1 MKNIF
6 IVAFTLILLTSGC
19 KVFKSSKKGEALT
32 AKTETNT
39 ETKVFSVPGPQSAI
53 SKNTT
58 PENINNQAEKPISVK
73 SEKFT
78 FSSKDKATYEN
89 KTFFVIV
96 GSFKSNENANRFKK
110 ELAKQGFN
118 PIILSSETGY
128 FRVCVDSFYDEAV
141 ARNRV
146 KKIRSEFPK
155 YDDSWLLIK
164 K

>member
-1 MKNIF
+1 MKKIF
-6 IVAFTLILLTSGC
+6 IVTFTLILLTSGC
-19 KVFKSSKKGEALT
+19 KVFKSSKKGEALSS
-32 AKTETNT
+32 KTETTN
-39 ETKVFSVPGPQSAI
+39 ETKVFSVPATQPTI
-53 SKNTT
+53 NENTT
-58 PENINNQAEKPISVK
+58 SKKMNDQTENPISVK

-78 FSSKDKATYEN
+78 FASKDKATYEN

-96 GSFKSNENANRFKK
+96 GSFNRFKK